1 MIEVNKQGE
10 VWVFA
15 EQHGGKLE
23 EVPVELMSKGRELA
37 DKLNVPLAAVLLGSR
52 VSELCERL
60 GHYGADKVYLAEH
73 PLLEHYQTNTYAKVI
88 DGLIHK
94 HKPQIVLY
102 GASPCGRD
110 LAPRIASAMKAGLT
124 ADCTDL
130 QIGSHEIKKTGEVF
144 DNLLLQI
151 RPAFGGNIIATI
163 INYDRWP
170 QMATV
175 REGVMPMPTPNASK
189 KAQVVK
195 EAVHLSQEDMVVE
208 ILAEHRQQR
217 KVNLK
222 ASRIIVAGGAGV
234 GSKENFKLIWDLA
247 HCLGAAPGATRAA
260 IDLGFI
266 DRDHQIGQTGTTVR
280 PILYVAAGIS
290 GAIQHQAGMS
300 ESQKIIAIN
309 NDPDAP
315 IFNIAH
321 YKIVGDLT
329 QVLPMMIKA
338 IKEKV

>member
-37 DKLNVPLAAVLLGSR
+37 DKLKVPLAAVLLGGQ
-52 VSELCERL
+52 VSGLCERL

-73 PLLEHYQTNTYAKVI
+73 PLLEHYQTSSYAKVI
-88 DGLIHK
+88 DGLIQK
-94 HKPQIVLY
+94 FKPQIVLF

-130 QIGSHEIKKTGEVF
+130 QIGSHEIKSTGQTF

-175 REGVMPMPTPNASK
+175 REGVMPMPTPNIK
-189 KAQVVK
+189 NKAQVVK
-195 EAVHLSQEDMVVE
+195 ETVHLSQSDLAVE

-260 IDLGFI
+260 VDLGFI

-280 PILYVAAGIS
+280 PVLYVAAGIS

-300 ESQKIIAIN
+300 DSQKIIAIN
-309 NDPDAP
+309 SDPQAP
-315 IFNIAH
+315 IFGIAH

-329 QVLPMMIKA
+329 QVIPMMIKA
-338 IKEKV
+338 IKEKA